1 VFNAVSSDTPLA
13 LIPQENST
21 YGAVIETDDL
31 LRLPKT
37 GRDIFVVGET
47 TLSIQHCLLVRK
59 GVQLQQIENVL
70 SHEQA
75 SRSYYRGRK
84 L

>member
-1 VFNAVSSDTPLA
+1 M
-13 LIPQENST
+13 
-21 YGAVIETDDL
+21 G
-31 LRLPKT
+31 K
-37 GRDIFVVGET
+37 DIFVIGET

-75 SRSYYRGRK
+75 SWSDYCGRK